1 MTITFCRGSG
11 AKVLMQVEKVYRDSE
26 GNWHIDYSSEHL
38 IGLAI
43 RVYICQF
50 ALGLYILI
58 SFIILAVL
66 F

>member
-1 MTITFCRGSG
+1 
-11 AKVLMQVEKVYRDSE
+11 MQVEKVYRDSE

-50 ALGLYILI
+50 VLGLYILI